1 MKKNKDVK
9 KEDLKGAIKFLKQFM
24 TLSYKQ
30 QVNLIKK
37 LEKRLK

>member
-1 MKKNKDVK
+1 MKKVEK

-30 QVNLIKK
+30 QIQMIKK
-37 LEKRLK
+37 LEKRIKI